1 MSPIQ
6 RRRRNVLVIL
16 AVGVLATF
24 GLAFMAGS
32 RMFWL
37 LFVLT
42 LVVLG
47 GYVCLLVHFKHRA
60 TARYAA
66 PKRVYATPVALEE
79 EESPK
84 IGDNVVVLRR
94 SVG

>member
-1 MSPIQ
+1 MSSIQ

-24 GLAFMAGS
+24 GLAFMAGP

-37 LFVLT
+37 LFVVALAA
-42 LVVLG
+42 LV
-47 GYVCLLVHFKHRA
+47 GYTYLLVHFKHRA

-66 PKRVYATPVALEE
+66 PKRVYATPVAVEE
-79 EESPK
+79 DEAPK
-84 IGDNVVVLRR
+84 VGDNVVVLRR